1 MNTNSPLNTMSDQE
15 LRQYFAETRDE
26 LAYQEII
33 KRGPTSQDTEALEQF
48 RQWEQAQ
55 SKAA

>member
-1 MNTNSPLNTMSDQE
+1 MNTNSQLNTMSDQE

-33 KRGPTSQDTEALEQF
+33 KRGPNAQDMEALEQF
-48 RQWEQAQ
+48 RQWQQEQSQ
-55 SKAA
+55 AA